1 MDYTV
6 IVLIF
11 SAIFNLIMSILVTT
25 RGWKNPINKYF
36 AIMTFFN
43 VLWSLG
49 LLFFKVG
56 DTDEFV
62 RFFGSFVYFA
72 SLLVVLN
79 LFYFTIHFPFRVFNF
94 SKLWQ
99 NALTIIISC
108 FSLYFIFFYKK
119 FTFDVNLDS
128 INTLSYEPVVYL
140 LFSVILSILML
151 LSVIF
156 LFIKYL
162 KADLVF
168 KNSLLLVLIGVIC
181 GVLAGGTFNLY
192 AMYFDNFNNYHLGPF
207 FTLLINFVAFYLI
220 FLKKDKKLE
229 Y

>member
-1 MDYTV
+1 MDYTIITLVLAAVLNLV
-6 IVLIF
+6 I
-11 SAIFNLIMSILVTT
+11 SILVTA
-25 RGWKNPINKYF
+25 RGWKNAINKYF

-56 DTDEFV
+56 NNYEIV

-79 LFYFTIHFPFRVFNF
+79 LFYFTIHFPFKIFHF
-94 SKLWQ
+94 SKFWQ
-99 NALTIIISC
+99 NILTSVISF
-108 FSLYFIFFYKK
+108 FSLYFIFFYRK
-119 FTFDVNLDS
+119 FTFDVGLVG
-128 INTLSYEPVVYL
+128 INTASYEPMTYL

-151 LSVIF
+151 LSIIF

-168 KNSLLLVLIGVIC
+168 RNGLLLVLVGVIF
-181 GVLAGGTFNLY
+181 GVLAGCSFNLY
-192 AMYFDNFNNYHLGPF
+192 AMYFDNFNNYHFGPL
-207 FTLLINFVAFYLI
+207 FTLAINFVVFYLI